1 MKNILSIKNN
11 LTKEN
16 LNQQK
21 ENEINEAKKID
32 DVTFCTMFT
41 GKEYENKNTD
51 GKLFGSFYFSKDNI
65 WTKGCPTTASS
76 KILENFI
83 PAEDAT
89 IIKLLNDAGA
99 EMLGKTVLDE
109 LGMGGTGLH
118 ASTGIVYNPLDHNRI
133 VGGSSSGSVF
143 AMAKGLGH
151 FALGTDTGDSIRK
164 PASLNGIVGYKP
176 TYGSIS
182 RYGVIPYAPSM
193 DHVGFFTRSVA
204 DLFVL
209 AETTFK
215 HDKKDFTS
223 IDNSDEYTKYINQK
237 TRLKKVGYFGVLKNY
252 VPKKLWDKY
261 EEYFAELKKQNYEI
275 VELDFRKDLL
285 DAVAAI
291 YMVLSFSE
299 AVSTSA
305 NLDGMNFG
313 LRVDGTDFEDI
324 MKKTRAAGFGDLVKR
339 RFIIGSYQLKSDNQI
354 ELQLKAKQIRRLIAN
369 ELNKMYEMVDFI
381 VMPPTVAK
389 AKLISEC
396 TGRTIENQDGTEKDF
411 LDNILV
417 LANLSGMPSVTIPF
431 VTEDGMPIGINL
443 NAKIKNDADL
453 LMFANESEEII
464 SSMEGVEINE

>member
-65 WTKGCPTTASS
+65 WTKGYPTTASS

-118 ASTGIVYNPLDHNRI
+118 ASTGIVYNPLDRNRI

-164 PASLNGIVGYKP
+164 PASLNGVIGYKP

-237 TRLKKVGYFGVLKNY
+237 TKLKKVGYFGVLKNY
-252 VPKKLWDKY
+252 RSCINFCQFRWNEFWITCRWNWLWRYYEKNSRRWIWWSCQTTFHYWKLPIKERQPNWIAT
-261 EEYFAELKKQNYEI
+261 E
-275 VELDFRKDLL
+275 
-285 DAVAAI
+285 
-291 YMVLSFSE
+291 S
-299 AVSTSA
+299 
-305 NLDGMNFG
+305 
-313 LRVDGTDFEDI
+313 
-324 MKKTRAAGFGDLVKR
+324 KTNQKINCKR
-339 RFIIGSYQLKSDNQI
+339 
-354 ELQLKAKQIRRLIAN
+354 
-369 ELNKMYEMVDFI
+369 
-381 VMPPTVAK
+381 
-389 AKLISEC
+389 
-396 TGRTIENQDGTEKDF
+396 
-411 LDNILV
+411 
-417 LANLSGMPSVTIPF
+417 
-431 VTEDGMPIGINL
+431 
-443 NAKIKNDADL
+443 IK
-453 LMFANESEEII
+453 
-464 SSMEGVEINE
+464 